1 MESCDVMIAEVQPT
15 PVVCVRKQ
23 ETLSGGLPVRHSDC
37 WGRGGGCG
45 DVCGDVGDLH
55 QSDLGI
61 LGQGH
66 QLGRYTRESGAKHD
80 ITCTNQEATH
90 NLT

>member
-23 ETLSGGLPVRHSDC
+23 ETLSRGLPVRHSNC
-37 WGRGGGCG
+37 WGGGGG
-45 DVCGDVGDLH
+45 YGGVGGDVGDLH

-66 QLGRYTRESGAKHD
+66 PLCRYTLESGAKHD
-80 ITCTNQEATH
+80 TTCTNQEAT
-90 NLT
+90 TT